1 MASTNNIQ
9 NGTSSPSSSCS
20 ECLYDVFLSF
30 GGDTRHSFTDHLYD
44 ALVSD
49 KEIKTFRDSEELET
63 GKPIKSE
70 LSEAI
75 EKSRIAVV
83 ILSEKYASSTWCLEE
98 LAKILECMDAGR
110 MGVRPIFYKVEPRDV
125 RNLKGTFGDAFAKHV
140 LAIVN
145 PGKERFKENVEKNVQ
160 RWIDALTRVGHLSGK
175 HLKPNE

>member
-20 ECLYDVFLSF
+20 EYLFDVFLSF
-30 GGDTRHSFTDHLYD
+30 GGDTRHGFTDHLYH

-49 KEIKTFRDSEELET
+49 KEIKTFRDNEELEN

-70 LSEAI
+70 LLEAI

-98 LAKILECMDAGR
+98 LAKILECTDAGR
-110 MGVRPIFYKVEPRDV
+110 MGVRPIFYKVEPSDV
-125 RNLKGTFGDAFAKHV
+125 RNLNWTFGDAFAK
-140 LAIVN
+140 LVN
-145 PGKERFKENVEKNVQ
+145 PGKERFKKKDVQ
-160 RWIDALTRVGHLSGK
+160 RWIEALKRVGHLSGK